1 MKLTNNNNINPV
13 FEEVYNK
20 DSYDSG
26 DCDIS
31 VTQLIDSPQ
40 IRLLGHKHKD
50 DLTRDLN
57 SVIPAMLGTMIHDQ
71 LSMVDLPYPTLK
83 EKRFFMETDGWVVSG
98 CPDIISLRNERYIIG
113 DYKFTGEY
121 AVRNIKSD
129 WEKQLNVYAYLTK
142 HGKTSDGERFL
153 DITKDSWGD
162 VPFKTVTKLNITAI
176 IRDWKQREANRNKEY
191 PQSWVVD
198 IPIRLWPEP
207 EQREYIKERISIH
220 QEAQQMFD
228 ELNMTPH
235 CTESE
240 RWMSGHVYAVMKAG
254 KKRAEKLFS
263 DRYQAEQYCSKVKA
277 GYVED
282 RVPESTRCQSYCS
295 VSDYCEQ
302 WFRRKQ

>member
-1 MKLTNNNNINPV
+1 MKLTNHNNINPV
-13 FEEVYNK
+13 FEEVYK
-20 DSYDSG
+20 ADKYDSG
-26 DCDIS
+26 ECDIS

-40 IRLLGHKHKD
+40 IRLLGRKHKD
-50 DLTRDLN
+50 DVTRDLN
-57 SVIPAMLGTMIHDQ
+57 SLIPAMLGTMIHEQ
-71 LSMVDLPYPTLK
+71 LSKVDLPYPVIK
-83 EKRFFMETDGWVVSG
+83 EERFFLKTQGWVLSG
-98 CPDIISLRNERYIIG
+98 SPDIIYCRNGRYGIG

-121 AVRNIKSD
+121 SVRNIKED
-129 WEKQLNVYAYLTK
+129 WEKQLNVYAYLVK
-142 HGKTSDGERFL
+142 HGVTAGG
-153 DITKDSWGD
+153 DSSSKLTGD
-162 VPFKTVTKLNITAI
+162 WHEEFKTITKLNITAI

-207 EQREYIKERISIH
+207 EQRKYIEDRVSTH
-220 QEAQQMFD
+220 QNAEQMFD
-228 ELNMTPH
+228 ELDITPH
-235 CTESE
+235 CTEQE

-263 DRYQAEQYCSKVKA
+263 DRFDAENHCSKVKG

-282 RVPESTRCQSYCS
+282 RVPEATRCQNYCG